1 MRAEKHCVDVDD
13 EEIKFHESFLFCKYL
28 FLMVQEFV
36 VCCAIFVKQTMAM
49 HPHYKVLLNG
59 KVSFVWRI
67 DH

>member
-1 MRAEKHCVDVDD
+1 MIEKLNF
-13 EEIKFHESFLFCKYL
+13 INLLQIFIFNGSGI
-28 FLMVQEFV
+28 
-36 VCCAIFVKQTMAM
+36 CCATFVKQTMAM